1 MIIKHLHK
9 ASFFLSDKEKVK
21 CLLCPKE
28 CLIIDGKTGVCGV
41 RKNIGGTLY
50 SLVYGKPVAVHIDPI
65 EKKPLFHFYP
75 GSEILS
81 IGTYGCNLSCQFCQ
95 NHEISQADE
104 HKIDS
109 LENKKELTPE
119 DLISICKK
127 NNLEF
132 LAFTYNEPV
141 IFYEY
146 MLETAELCKKNNIKT
161 VMVSNGQINPKPLQN
176 IIKFIDAFNIDLKS
190 FNDSFYKNICGGK
203 LETTKDTI
211 RKIVEHKK
219 HIEITFLLIKD
230 FNDNKQE
237 FTELC
242 KFIKS
247 LNPEIVLH
255 ISRAF
260 PRYKLEMKTT
270 PVELLNSFKE
280 IAMKYLK
287 NVYTGN
293 V

>member
-1 MIIKHLHK
+1 MSIKHLHK
-9 ASFFLSDKEKVK
+9 ASFFLSDKDKVK

-28 CLIIDGKTGVCGV
+28 CLIVNGNTGVCGV
-41 RKNIGGTLY
+41 RKNIDGILY
-50 SLVYGKPVAVHIDPI
+50 SLVYSKPVAIHVDPI

-75 GSEILS
+75 GSDILS

-95 NHEISQADE
+95 NFDISQADSS
-104 HKIDS
+104 KIETS
-109 LENKKELTPE
+109 GNELTPE
-119 DLISICKK
+119 ELIKICKK

-141 IFYEY
+141 IFFEY
-146 MLETAELCKKNNIKT
+146 MLDIAKLCKNEKIKT
-161 VMVSNGQINPKPLQN
+161 VMVSNGQINPKPLLEL
-176 IIKFIDAFNIDLKS
+176 IPYIDAFNIDLKS
-190 FNDSFYKNICGGK
+190 FNESFYKNICNGK
-203 LETTKDTI
+203 LETTRNTI
-211 RKIVEHKK
+211 RTITEHKK

-230 FNDNKQE
+230 FNDNLEE

-242 KFIKS
+242 NFIKS

-260 PRYKLEMKTT
+260 PRYKLDMKTT
-270 PVELLNSFKE
+270 PIELLNSFKE
-280 IAMKYLK
+280 TALRYLK